1 MANQDRPHGFSIYGP
16 LLRSQKFAVDVGET
30 TGIFI
35 GDIVMMENDGCI
47 APASAASVTKLGAS
61 LVYHAGTLAS
71 TGPADEVLVASNTNQ
86 LFEAQD
92 NGATTPAQT
101 DLGNL
106 VDHVAGSGS
115 TTTLLSAH
123 ELDLGT
129 LTSTAAGFQLLDFV
143 DRPDNEQDA
152 VNADWIVQLNTAEG
166 LLTLAAGV

>member
-35 GDIVMMENDGCI
+35 GDIVMMENDGKV
-47 APASAASVTKLGAS
+47 APATAASVAKLGAS

-92 NGATTPAQT
+92 DGAATPAQT
-101 DLGNL
+101 NLGNL
-106 VDHVAGSGS
+106 VDHTISTGS
-115 TTTLLSAH
+115 TTTLLSGH
-123 ELDLGT
+123 ELGLGT
-129 LTSTAAGFQLLDFV
+129 LTTTAAGFQLLDFV